1 MNMCLIKIHKATRYV
16 VAICDEDLF
25 GKKFEDQDGVRQIDL
40 TGNFFKGEQK
50 TEEEII
56 EAIKDFKR
64 EDASFN
70 IVGKESIACAIKA
83 KIISQDELIMIANIP
98 IAMIL
103 S

>member
-1 MNMCLIKIHKATRYV
+1 MAFIKIHKATRYV
-16 VAICDEDLF
+16 VAICDEDLL
-25 GKKFEDQDGVRQIDL
+25 GKKFEDSDGKRQVDL
-40 TGNFFKGEQK
+40 TGNFFKGEVK

-70 IVGKESIACAIKA
+70 IIGKESVSYAIKS
-83 KIISQDELIMIANIP
+83 KLISQDEIIEIAGIP

-103 S
+103 N

>member
-1 MNMCLIKIHKATRYV
+1 MIIKIHKATRYV
-16 VAICDEDLF
+16 VAICDENLM
-25 GKKFEDQDGVRQIDL
+25 GKKFEDEDGLRQIDL
-40 TGNFFKGEQK
+40 TGIFFKGESK
-50 TEEEII
+50 TEEEVI

-70 IVGKESIACAIKA
+70 IVGKESIACAIKS
-83 KIISQDELIMIANIP
+83 KIISQNEIIEIAGIP

>member
-1 MNMCLIKIHKATRYV
+1 MLIKIHKASRYV
-16 VAICDEDLF
+16 VAICDEELL
-25 GKKFEDQDGVRQIDL
+25 GKKFEDADGKRQIDL
-40 TGNFFKGEQK
+40 SGNFFKGESK

-70 IVGKESIACAIKA
+70 IVGKGSIACAIKS
-83 KIISQDELIMIANIP
+83 KIISKEDIIQIAEIP

-103 S
+103 G